1 MANNVKGGGETI
13 QGKIIKDY
21 LSRYPEWFP
30 TGSLARIIAKENPH
44 TFDTTEDARNSL
56 KYYKGKSGVNH
67 RKSLADKTFVEH
79 TIKKSVS
86 FAQPPTWVKEKE
98 IYKIP
103 VGCKTAGFISDLQ
116 VPFHDPK
123 AIDLAFDYL
132 HKSSVDHIIINGDL
146 VDFYG
151 ISSFEKDPRQR
162 KFKDEYDAIMAE
174 LLYIKQAFP
183 NIPIYYNL
191 DANHEFR
198 YERYMRT
205 KAPELLGLEL
215 FEIEDLLML
224 DQFGIKYIK
233 NHDHMMFGK
242 LPIIHG
248 DTVFSRGSGVSPA
261 RMLWMRT
268 KVNMIASHVHRTSEY
283 TDKNFHGEMSTCWTV
298 GHLMHPNVEYCKHVD
313 QYNQGFAIL
322 RKDSSGDFEVEN
334 KRIYKGKVR

>member
-1 MANNVKGGGETI
+1 MAYSRGGNGETI
-13 QGKIIKDY
+13 HGKIVKDY
-21 LSRYPEWFP
+21 LSRYPDWFP
-30 TGSLARIIAKENPH
+30 TNSLARIISKENQH
-44 TFDTTEDARNSL
+44 TFPTFEDARNSI
-56 KYYKGKSGVNH
+56 KYYRGKHGERNRNVL
-67 RKSLADKTFVEH
+67 KDKTFVEH
-79 TIKKSVS
+79 KSKKSTP

-103 VGCKTAGFISDLQ
+103 VGYKTAGFISDLQ

-123 AIDLAFDYL
+123 AIDICFNFL
-132 HKSSVDHIIINGDL
+132 HKTGIDHLIVNGDL

-162 KFKDEYDAIMAE
+162 KFKDEYDAIME
-174 LLYIKQAFP
+174 MLLYIRSSFP
-183 NIPIYYNL
+183 DIPIYYNL

-198 YERYMRT
+198 YERFMRT

-224 DQFGIKYIK
+224 DNFGIKYIK
-233 NHDHMMFGK
+233 NHDHIMFGK

-283 TDKNFHGEMSTCWTV
+283 TDKNFHGEMSTCWTT
-298 GHLMHPNVEYCKHVD
+298 GHLMHSNVEYCKHVD
-313 QYNQGFAIL
+313 AYNSGFAIL
-322 RKDSSGDFEVEN
+322 RKDSNGDFEVEN
-334 KRIYKGKVR
+334 KRIYKNKVR